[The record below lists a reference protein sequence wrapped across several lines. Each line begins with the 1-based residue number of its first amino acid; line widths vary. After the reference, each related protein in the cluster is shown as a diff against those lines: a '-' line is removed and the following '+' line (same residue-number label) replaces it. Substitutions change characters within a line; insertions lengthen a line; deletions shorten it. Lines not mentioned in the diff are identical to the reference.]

1 MVLSGI
7 QEPENISSLDDS
19 LPPYFTRLPSVTMF
33 SSSKTKAFVFDQGE
47 QVSVLVRASS
57 SKAPIQIEEVREF
70 ATGDH
75 VALTEAMGEL
85 NPKKTAGFLFAK
97 CGVSPEQGFI
107 RRATLDPKRL
117 KEDNYLVE
125 VASSQFRIEPDSNM
139 IAVLNAHDGL
149 SFDSAK
155 VTTSKDVIFFGMPSS
170 VAKSIQGSLLEKGI
184 FPKSIELSSLVSLT
198 ALVDFLRFTAS
209 TKPTLVLE
217 LGRLSTQSYIVSA
230 KGIDAIRPI
239 SVGLEGMV
247 PVVQKELG
255 LKDEES
261 ARKLFFTN
269 TFDFT
274 GMGAALCK
282 KLLKELQSSMG
293 FYEVQTGQSISQLV
307 CTVLPTKLNWL
318 ESVIAA
324 QLGISVLVPEIKPWL
339 SSKNITLSPSVE
351 TSGLDARKFSALGL
365 MIEFSAKVSDAGNS

>member
-1 MVLSGI
+1 
-7 QEPENISSLDDS
+7 
-19 LPPYFTRLPSVTMF
+19 MF
-33 SSSKTKAFVFDQGE
+33 LSSKSKAFAFDQGE

-75 VALTEAMGEL
+75 ASLTEAMGEL
-85 NPKKTAGFLFAK
+85 NPKKAAGYLFAK

-117 KEDNYLVE
+117 KEDTYLSE
-125 VASSQFRIEPDSNM
+125 VASSQFRIDADSNT
-139 IAVLNAHDGL
+139 IAVLNAQDGL
-149 SFDSAK
+149 SFDSTK
-155 VTTSKDVIFFGMPSS
+155 VTTSKDVIFCGMPGS
-170 VAKSIQGSLLEKGI
+170 VAKGKQSSLLEKGI
-184 FPKSIELSSLVSLT
+184 FPESLELSSLVSLA
-198 ALVDFLRFTAS
+198 ALVDFLRFTGS

-217 LGRLSTQSYIVSA
+217 LGGLSTQSYIVSS

-255 LKDEES
+255 LRDEES
-261 ARKLFFTN
+261 ARKLFFSN

-274 GMGAALCK
+274 GMGASLCK
-282 KLLKELQSSMG
+282 RLLKELQSSMG

-307 CTVLPTKLNWL
+307 CTVLPTKLSWL
-318 ESVIAA
+318 ENVIAA

-339 SSKNITLSPSVE
+339 ISKNITLSPSVE
-351 TSGLDARKFSALGL
+351 TSGLDARKFAVLGL
-365 MIEFSAKVSDAGNS
+365 IMEFSTKVSDASNS